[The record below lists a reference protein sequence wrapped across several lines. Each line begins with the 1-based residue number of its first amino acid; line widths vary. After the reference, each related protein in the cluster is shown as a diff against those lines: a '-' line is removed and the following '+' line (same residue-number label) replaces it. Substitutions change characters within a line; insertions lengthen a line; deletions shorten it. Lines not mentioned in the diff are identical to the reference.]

1 MSESAPPPPKLS
13 RRAWI
18 TLGEVIAV
26 LGLAVAIL
34 SLWDSHQ
41 ERAREDRERAAAA
54 RQAAGAAAFTL
65 RAEVEADG
73 QRLRIEPVRD
83 DAVIQSQTLV
93 FPAKIRADPIRT
105 TGDAR
110 IEAGWIEPGL
120 RKVKAGHADGGDLS
134 VPVGIATTYLV
145 DGQSLTDQSI
155 YLVGY
160 TLKPRMLLGPK
171 VELQG
176 LSLARRGAAG
186 DLRAKVEA
194 IAP

>member
-1 MSESAPPPPKLS
+1 MS

-54 RQAAGAAAFTL
+54 RQAAGAAVFTL

-73 QRLRIEPVRD
+73 QRLRIAPVHD

-93 FPAKIRADPIRT
+93 FPAKVRADPVRT

-110 IEAGWIEPGL
+110 IEAGWIEAGL
-120 RKVKAGHADGGDLS
+120 RKVAPKTGHGDGGDLS
-134 VPVGIATTYLV
+134 VPVGVATTYLV
-145 DGQSLTDQSI
+145 DGQTLTDQSI

-160 TLKPRMLLGPK
+160 TLKPRLLLGAK

-176 LSLARRGAAG
+176 LSLARRGVAG

-194 IAP
+194 MAP